1 MADFTSNNDRNDGKK
16 QFSVIKS
23 SSDTQR
29 NWSNF
34 FPNSGVTVYLKYLI
48 DKNLSYIK
56 VGKTLGGDMQDE
68 SVQIFSPTTQGTI
81 EAVAYFNEI
90 SHNQDKK
97 DNPPPPQEGGE
108 NVVSLEDLIKK
119 ILEQMME
126 GDLDFSELEQQMQGT
141 QPPDDG
147 QGGEPNDEDGQGG
160 EPQGGGGQGGE
171 PQGGGG
177 QGGEPQGGGGQ
188 GGEPQ
193 GGGGQGGEPQGGGG
207 QGGEPQG
214 GGGQGGEPQGGGGQG
229 GTPSN
234 IPVNVGTPV
243 GQADPRDII
252 EALEQSFSITGG
264 GLRDIISTKER
275 VMRRINLYNES
286 ELQQIANRA
295 NMTGSRQE
303 IITQINQ
310 ALNTI
315 YNG

>member
-193 GGGGQGGEPQGGGG
+193 GGGGQGG
-207 QGGEPQG
+207 
-214 GGGQGGEPQGGGGQG
+214 
-229 GTPSN
+229 TPSN

-243 GQADPRDII
+243 GQADPTNII
-252 EALEQSFSITGG
+252 EAIEESFSITGG
-264 GLRDIISTKER
+264 GLQDIISTKER

>member
-16 QFSVIKS
+16 QFSVVKS

-29 NWSNF
+29 NWSNY

-108 NVVSLEDLIKK
+108 NVVSLEDLIKN

-126 GDLDFSELEQQMQGT
+126 GDLDFTELEQEMQGT

-147 QGGEPNDEDGQGG
+147 QGGDPNDEDGQGG

-171 PQGGGG
+171 PQGGGS
-177 QGGEPQGGGGQ
+177 
-188 GGEPQ
+188 
-193 GGGGQGGEPQGGGG
+193 
-207 QGGEPQG
+207 
-214 GGGQGGEPQGGGGQG
+214 QG

-243 GQADPRDII
+243 GQADPTNII
-252 EALEQSFSITGG
+252 EAIEESFSITGG
-264 GLRDIISTKER
+264 GLQDIISTKER

>member
-16 QFSVIKS
+16 QFSVVKS

-29 NWSNF
+29 NWSNY

-97 DNPPPPQEGGE
+97 DNPPPPQEDGE
-108 NVVSLEDLIKK
+108 NVVSLEDLIKN

-126 GDLDFSELEQQMQGT
+126 GDLDFTELEQEMQGT

-147 QGGEPNDEDGQGG
+147 QGGDPYDEEGQNPNGGEPTGEDGQNPTPIDGGNPNPNGGEPTDEDGQNPTPVDGG
-160 EPQGGGGQGGE
+160 NPNPFGGQPTDGEDPTNGG
-171 PQGGGG
+171 
-177 QGGEPQGGGGQ
+177 
-188 GGEPQ
+188 
-193 GGGGQGGEPQGGGG
+193 
-207 QGGEPQG
+207 
-214 GGGQGGEPQGGGGQG
+214 
-229 GTPSN
+229 N
-234 IPVNVGTPV
+234 PVNVVTPV
-243 GQADPRDII
+243 GQADPRNII
-252 EALEQSFSITGG
+252 EALEESFSITGG

>member
-1 MADFTSNNDRNDGKK
+1 
-16 QFSVIKS
+16 
-23 SSDTQR
+23 
-29 NWSNF
+29 
-34 FPNSGVTVYLKYLI
+34 
-48 DKNLSYIK
+48 
-56 VGKTLGGDMQDE
+56 
-68 SVQIFSPTTQGTI
+68 
-81 EAVAYFNEI
+81 
-90 SHNQDKK
+90 
-97 DNPPPPQEGGE
+97 
-108 NVVSLEDLIKK
+108 LEDLIKN

-126 GDLDFSELEQQMQGT
+126 GDLDFTELEQEMQGT

-147 QGGEPNDEDGQGG
+147 QGGDPNDED
-160 EPQGGGGQGGE
+160 
-171 PQGGGG
+171 
-177 QGGEPQGGGGQ
+177 
-188 GGEPQ
+188 
-193 GGGGQGGEPQGGGG
+193 G

-234 IPVNVGTPV
+234 IPVNTVTPV
-243 GQADPRDII
+243 GQADPRNII
-252 EALEQSFSITGG
+252 EALEESFSITGG
-264 GLRDIISTKER
+264 GLQDIISTKER